1 MPKKITSYKNL
12 SIRWRKDRNCF
23 QLDLEPIGG
32 KRENFATKAEATQH
46 AKEMFEIFESG
57 KPATE
62 IKPWTVEKGI
72 EHYIANAER
81 RVADPDDNY
90 GPCSFT
96 KQKCDLNNCTK
107 LTFDGLALAKRNVA
121 DLDVDF
127 IEQEFWPALK
137 ADCNTSITALNRF
150 GAFRQMMFYC
160 VKRKQ
165 VTVNV
170 CSIADIKKPNRVDLW
185 HNKVK
190 KSMAKVN
197 PNNLQLILDN
207 VLPQHKLKVLF
218 ALETGLRIG
227 EQVAVKIFDPKKP
240 ELGGIDFKTNQ
251 VWVEQALKRGATHA
265 GAYIGTPKSK
275 QGVRVV
281 PITPELSQMLA

>member
-1 MPKKITSYKNL
+1 MI
-12 SIRWRKDRNCF
+12 
-23 QLDLEPIGG
+23 
-32 KRENFATKAEATQH
+32 
-46 AKEMFEIFESG
+46 
-57 KPATE
+57 
-62 IKPWTVEKGI
+62 
-72 EHYIANAER
+72 
-81 RVADPDDNY
+81 
-90 GPCSFT
+90 
-96 KQKCDLNNCTK
+96 
-107 LTFDGLALAKRNVA
+107 
-121 DLDVDF
+121 
-127 IEQEFWPALK
+127 
-137 ADCNTSITALNRF
+137 
-150 GAFRQMMFYC
+150 FYC

-190 KSMAKVN
+190 NSMAKVK
-197 PNNLQLILDN
+197 PDYLQLILDN

-251 VWVEQALKRGATHA
+251 VRVEQALKRGGTHA
-265 GAYIGTPKSK
+265 EAYIGTPKSK

-281 PITPELSQMLA
+281 PITPELSQMLKEYWIALRSK